1 MVHILRH
8 RTVAWLAA
16 LLLAAIAPAPAHA
29 QQPQWRDFLRR
40 DEIEAVELSSNGHF
54 LALAQRTAA
63 GTVVSIR
70 ETGSLR
76 ETIRF
81 DPGGLGEIAVL
92 KWIDDDRLVIGAN
105 RADSR
110 FRVALVEPAI
120 YVVSRD
126 GRSKERM
133 PANFLATIEGDP
145 EHLLVYRCTSTWDSD
160 GCVDEVR
167 KVQIGHTRSGGE
179 RIIAAPDS
187 RAELLADRHGQVRF
201 AISWNDS
208 SQSRLHVHRGGSEG
222 DGWALVNDAATTG
235 LDTEPLG
242 IDEDGKHAW
251 LSSQR
256 KQGPSAVERYSIAD
270 GSRDEAYVD
279 PVSDPIWPILSFDGD
294 TPIGAWYDPVKPR
307 AVLWN
312 ADHPDVP
319 VMRQV
324 MAAFPGKVVAVASA
338 SADRNLAIVYV
349 SSSTEPGDYYLFDRA
364 ARRASLLAYGAP
376 WLTGK
381 QVPASRGIDFTA
393 RDGLP
398 LHGVLTLP
406 ASGPQENLPMVVL
419 AHGGPYEVMETAAY
433 DGEAALLASQGYA
446 VLRVNFRGSGGYG
459 REFVEKGYR
468 QWGAA
473 MQDDLTDA
481 TRWAIAQGIADP
493 KRICLHGMS
502 YGGYAALMGAV
513 REPGLYRC
521 VAGYAAPYDLAKMYK
536 WGSIRRSDLGLKYLE
551 RVLGKDKAE
560 LAARS
565 PAQQAA
571 AIKVPVLLAH
581 GRLDA
586 RVDVQHSRAL
596 AKAMRKAGVQAE
608 LVEYPNEGHWLAIE
622 ADQEDFY
629 TRLLAFLAANT
640 R

>member
-1 MVHILRH
+1 MFRH
-8 RTVAWLAA
+8 RTVAWLCA
-16 LLLAAIAPAPAHA
+16 LLLAAAAPALA
-29 QQPQWRDFLRR
+29 QQPEWRDFLRR
-40 DEIEAVELSSNGHF
+40 DEIETVKLSPDGRF
-54 LALAQRTAA
+54 LALAQRTDA

-70 ETGSLR
+70 DTRSLQ

-81 DPGGLGEIAVL
+81 DPGALGEIAVL
-92 KWIDDDRLVIGAN
+92 KWVDNDRLVIGAN
-105 RADSR
+105 RADTR
-110 FRVALVEPAI
+110 FRVALVEPAL

-126 GRSKERM
+126 GRSRERM

-145 EHLLVYRCTSTWDSD
+145 DHLLVYRCTSTWDSD

-179 RIIAAPDS
+179 KIIAAPDS

-208 SQSRLHVHRGGSEG
+208 SQSRLHVHRGGGE
-222 DGWALVNDAATTG
+222 GWALVNDAAVSG
-235 LDTEPLG
+235 LDALPLG

-251 LSSQR
+251 LVSER

-270 GSRDEAYVD
+270 GSREEAYVD
-279 PVSDPIWPILSFDGD
+279 PVSDPIWPIHSFDGD

-307 AVLWN
+307 AVFWN

-324 MAAFPGKVVAVASA
+324 MAAFPGKLVGVASA
-338 SADRNLAIVYV
+338 SADRNLAIVVV
-349 SSSTEPGDYYLFDRA
+349 SSTTEPGDYYLFDRA
-364 ARRASLLAYGAP
+364 ARRATLLAYGAP
-376 WLTGK
+376 WLK
-381 QVPASRGIDFTA
+381 NRQVPASRGIDFSA

-406 ASGPQENLPMVVL
+406 ASGPQEHLPLVVV
-419 AHGGPYEVMETAAY
+419 AHGGPYGVLETASY
-433 DGEAALLASQGYA
+433 DGEAALLASQGFA

-459 REFVEKGYR
+459 RDFEEKGYR

-493 KRICLHGMS
+493 GRICLYGMS

-536 WGSIRRSDLGLKYLE
+536 WGSIRRSDLGMKYLE

-608 LVEYPNEGHWLAIE
+608 LVEYPSEGHWLAIE
-622 ADQEDFY
+622 ADQQDFY
-629 TRLLAFLAANT
+629 TRLLAFLKANT